1 MIVAAAVVV
10 VAAVAAAGAVV
21 VVVAAVARVHVF
33 TFIDGGLQP
42 VETISFNSSD
52 NPNMISMTTMTTV
65 PTFSGHLKIT
75 FGTFQTFSLL

>member
-1 MIVAAAVVV
+1 MSVSTSAMIVAAASVV
-10 VAAVAAAGAVV
+10 VAVAAVVAAG

-52 NPNMISMTTMTTV
+52 NPNMISMTTMTMMSRS
-65 PTFSGHLKIT
+65 PRFPGI
-75 FGTFQTFSLL
+75 